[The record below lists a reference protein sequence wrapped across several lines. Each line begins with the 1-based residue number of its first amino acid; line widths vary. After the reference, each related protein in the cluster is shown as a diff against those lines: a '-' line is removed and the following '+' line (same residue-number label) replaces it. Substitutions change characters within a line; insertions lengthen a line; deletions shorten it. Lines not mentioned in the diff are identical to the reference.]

1 MPPVALVSPRG
12 SRSYPGLNIDAKYR
26 PCPTLDGGRLMVH
39 KGIPYSVAATV
50 EPDIWQWQFQIGES
64 IRTGKTNTRLAA
76 LAARRVQMKIDAA
89 RVAKFTCPL

>member
-1 MPPVALVSPRG
+1 
-12 SRSYPGLNIDAKYR
+12 
-26 PCPTLDGGRLMVH
+26 MVH
-39 KGIPYSVAATV
+39 KGISYSVAATV

-89 RVAKFTCPL
+89 LRVSDMSSAIRSDNRAGAP

>member
-1 MPPVALVSPRG
+1 
-12 SRSYPGLNIDAKYR
+12 
-26 PCPTLDGGRLMVH
+26 MVH

-89 RVAKFTCPL
+89 LRVSGVSSAIRSDNRAVAP